1 MMKLVRLIRHG
12 ESAANAGAPT
22 QDHASI
28 PLTEHGDQQAREVA
42 FSFAN
47 TPDLIVTSLF
57 SRALAT
63 ASYTAAEF
71 PSVPMETWPVQE
83 FTYREP
89 ARCVNTT
96 VAQRRDW
103 VTEYWNQADPS
114 SVDGDGAES
123 FLEFVSRAQAFLGR
137 LAAHPAKDIVVFS
150 HGQFIN
156 AVAWLI
162 ERQPTEIDS
171 RVMTDWREYEIAYH
185 VENCDGYRLI
195 CDQGNFGWRL
205 MPKNAEGAALRAR
218 LS

>member
-12 ESAANAGAPT
+12 ESAANAGAAT

-28 PLTEHGDQQAREVA
+28 PLTEHGVDQARRVA
-42 FSFAN
+42 LSFTNA
-47 TPDLIVTSLF
+47 PDLIITSPF
-57 SRALAT
+57 SRALSTAQFT
-63 ASYTAAEF
+63 ASAF
-71 PSVPMETWPVQE
+71 PSVPMQTWPVQE
-83 FTYREP
+83 FTYLEP
-89 ARCVNTT
+89 ARCMHTT

-103 VTEYWNQADPS
+103 VHEYWNQANVS
-114 SVDGDGAES
+114 FVDGDGAES
-123 FLEFVSRAQAFLGR
+123 FLEFVARAQAFLGQ

-171 RVMTDWREYEIAYH
+171 QAMTDWREYEIANH
-185 VENCDGYRLI
+185 VENCGGYQLMYGQS
-195 CDQGNFGWRL
+195 DSGWRL
-205 MPKNAEGAALRAR
+205 TSRDAEGAALRAR

>member
-28 PLTEHGDQQAREVA
+28 PLTEHGVDQARRVVL
-42 FSFAN
+42 SFTKA
-47 TPDLIVTSLF
+47 PDLIVTSPF

-63 ASYTAAEF
+63 AQLTASAF
-71 PSVPMETWPVQE
+71 PSVSVETWPIQE
-83 FTYREP
+83 FTYLEP
-89 ARCVNTT
+89 ARCVNTS

-103 VTEYWNQADPS
+103 VREYWNQANPS
-114 SVDGDGAES
+114 FVDGDGAES
-123 FLEFVSRAQAFLGR
+123 FLEFVSRAQAFLGQ
-137 LAAHPAKDIVVFS
+137 LAAHPAKDIVVVS

-171 RVMTDWREYEIAYH
+171 RAMVDWREYEVANH
-185 VENCDGYRLI
+185 VENCGGYQLMYEQS
-195 CDQGNFGWRL
+195 DSGWRFTSRD
-205 MPKNAEGAALRAR
+205 AEGAALRAR